1 MSDRVKRVETF
12 TITIPR
18 EVPYLGE
25 LAADEQPN
33 ARGYFI
39 RRGNRTVYPTVDR
52 SVIVRIETND
62 GAVGWGETYGI
73 VSPGAVRE
81 IIEDLLADFVS
92 GRDPLDVSVIHEDLY
107 DLMHVRGYTSGFYLD
122 ALAAID
128 IGLWDL
134 CGKLHGMPLAKLL
147 GGQRRQRIPA
157 YLSGLPGDSLAERV
171 ELALQWRDKGISRY
185 KFAATAA
192 DQGPIAELSALREQ
206 LGNDVQIAADLH
218 WKYSAA
224 EAVSLIRQLEPH
236 GLWFAEAPCAPE
248 NQIGLAKVSANVAAS
263 IAAGEEWRTVHEL
276 LPRLQQGCLSIF
288 QPEMG
293 HIGVTQ
299 FMRMSHL
306 AQAFHCPIIPHAT
319 IGIGLFLSASLH
331 ATAALVSAEV
341 HEYQHTVFDSNR
353 RFVSGD
359 LDCSK
364 GIYAVPSGAGLG
376 VEPSDEALALMGCS
390 I

>member
-147 GGQRRQRIPA
+147 
-157 YLSGLPGDSLAERV
+157 
-171 ELALQWRDKGISRY
+171 K
-185 KFAATAA
+185 K
-192 DQGPIAELSALREQ
+192 IAS
-206 LGNDVQIAADLH
+206 
-218 WKYSAA
+218 
-224 EAVSLIRQLEPH
+224 
-236 GLWFAEAPCAPE
+236 
-248 NQIGLAKVSANVAAS
+248 
-263 IAAGEEWRTVHEL
+263 T
-276 LPRLQQGCLSIF
+276 
-288 QPEMG
+288 
-293 HIGVTQ
+293 
-299 FMRMSHL
+299 
-306 AQAFHCPIIPHAT
+306 
-319 IGIGLFLSASLH
+319 
-331 ATAALVSAEV
+331 
-341 HEYQHTVFDSNR
+341 FDSDSDSFSEHRTTWFWN
-353 RFVSGD
+353 VSFYRTKFS
-359 LDCSK
+359 LR
-364 GIYAVPSGAGLG
+364 AGF
-376 VEPSDEALALMGCS
+376 
-390 I
+390 